1 QSRAREH
8 RYIHSVPTR
17 RSSDLVMGKS
27 SAIGLYSLDR
37 ETFQNQFIT
46 LMISGLMD
54 EATAHDLNLML
65 FATQRLQTAEE
76 VVMQCRQRGDRKS
89 TRLNSSHV
97 KISYAVFC

>member
-1 QSRAREH
+1 MSRTGLPSSWSWAKAARLASTPW
-8 RYIHSVPTR
+8 I
-17 RSSDLVMGKS
+17 
-27 SAIGLYSLDR
+27 

-76 VVMQCRQRGDRKS
+76 VVMQCRQRGLGA
-89 TRLNSSHV
+89 RLSRD
-97 KISYAVFC
+97 YASMRT